1 MLEVK
6 DLVVTAGDV
15 RIVDGVSFEVRPGEV
30 LGMVGESGSGKTMT
44 MLAVAGLLSGPARVA
59 GGTAV
64 LDGTELTAAR
74 LERLRGRRIGFV
86 FQDPATSLNPLM
98 RVGTQISEVL
108 RIHGV
113 SRSEARRRAAELLEQ
128 VDLGPERA
136 GRYPHELSGGQRQRI
151 VIAMAIALR
160 PSLLIADEPTT
171 ALDVTV
177 QEQVMRVL
185 RTAQRETGAA
195 TVLVSHDLGLVAEA
209 AHRIAVMYAGRL
221 VETGTVQEVLGTPR
235 HPYSAAL
242 MRSRPRVG
250 TGRGPLP
257 VIPGYPPA
265 PKSRPPGCAFHPRC
279 PVTLDRCAKET
290 PPLVGG
296 VACWAVRDD

>member
-6 DLVVTAGDV
+6 DLVVTAGGV

-64 LDGTELTAAR
+64 LDGTELTEAR

-113 SRSEARRRAAELLEQ
+113 SRGEARRRAAELLEQ
-128 VDLGPERA
+128 VGLGPERA

-151 VIAMAIALR
+151 VIAMAIAIG

-177 QEQVMRVL
+177 QEQVMQVL

-221 VETGTVQEVLGTPR
+221 VETGTVEEVLGAPR

-279 PVTLDRCAKET
+279 PVALDRCAKET

-296 VACWAVRDD
+296 VACWAVQDG

>member
-6 DLVVTAGDV
+6 DLAVTAGGV

-44 MLAVAGLLSGPARVA
+44 MLAVAGLLPGQAKVT
-59 GGTAV
+59 GGTAT
-64 LDGTELTAAR
+64 LAGTELTASR
-74 LERLRGRRIGFV
+74 LERIRGSQIGFV

-98 RVGTQISEVL
+98 RVGTQIAEVL
-108 RIHGV
+108 RIHG
-113 SRSEARRRAAELLEQ
+113 SGRTAARQRAMELLEQ
-128 VDLGPERA
+128 VGIGPERA
-136 GRYPHELSGGQRQRI
+136 KVYPHELSGGMRQRI

-160 PSLLIADEPTT
+160 PALLIADEPTT

-185 RTAQRETGAA
+185 RAAQRETGAA
-195 TVLVSHDLGLVAEA
+195 TVLVSHDLGLVSEA
-209 AHRIAVMYAGRL
+209 AHRIAVMYSGRL
-221 VETGTVQEVLGTPR
+221 VETGTTEEVLGAPR

-242 MRSRPRVG
+242 MRSRPRISA
-250 TGRGPLP
+250 GRGPLP
-257 VIPGYPPA
+257 VIPGHPPA

-279 PVTLDRCAKET
+279 PVALARCSQET
-290 PPLVGG
+290 PALVDG
-296 VACWAVRDD
+296 VACWAVQDG